1 MLCPG
6 GCTINTDQPFTISY
20 FQNSS
25 VATTVVSQ
33 GGSSDSFPECRNAAT
48 LAAMVASY

>member
-1 MLCPG
+1 MMCPG
-6 GCTINTDQPFTISY
+6 GCTINTDQPFTISH

-33 GGSSDSFPECRNAAT
+33 VKLRFQRTFAKFELLQLQRRP
-48 LAAMVASY
+48 L

>member
-6 GCTINTDQPFTISY
+6 GCTINTDQPFTISH

-33 GGSSDSFPECRNAAT
+33 VELKCCMHTRQFLKN
-48 LAAMVASY
+48 

>member
-6 GCTINTDQPFTISY
+6 GCTINTDQPFTISH

-33 GGSSDSFPECRNAAT
+33 VELRFQRTFAKFELLQSQRRP
-48 LAAMVASY
+48 L